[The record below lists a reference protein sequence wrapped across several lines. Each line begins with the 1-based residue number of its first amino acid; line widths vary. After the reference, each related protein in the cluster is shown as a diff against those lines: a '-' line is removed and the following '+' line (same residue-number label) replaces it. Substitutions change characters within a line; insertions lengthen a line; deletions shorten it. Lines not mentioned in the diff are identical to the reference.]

1 MRQNFLYEFWSPD
14 GDYQKLVLTAKEADM
29 YSIETNVMMEMAY
42 DCYERNPSKY
52 NGVLDAFG
60 QCYYTASLITEGVIQ
75 EKSKKNWYK
84 MICYTPYGEESSWIC
99 AGDKLYYE
107 NQMKKTMTDEWWPE
121 HKNEYDEREDFYHAC
136 YCKEEP
142 IQAYS

>member
-42 DCYERNPSKY
+42 DCYERNPNKY

-60 QCYYTASLITEGVIQ
+60 Q
-75 EKSKKNWYK
+75 
-84 MICYTPYGEESSWIC
+84 
-99 AGDKLYYE
+99 
-107 NQMKKTMTDEWWPE
+107 
-121 HKNEYDEREDFYHAC
+121 
-136 YCKEEP
+136 
-142 IQAYS
+142 